1 MKILLQIALVFGIY
15 WVSQGIEAILPVA
28 FPASV
33 ISLLLLLVLL
43 LTGIVK
49 MDHVRE
55 KSDFLLGNLGFFFI
69 PVSVSII
76 NYVDLIKRQHIE
88 DPTVQK
94 YLEVL
99 DQKSQRLKTL
109 TEDLVEASRAS
120 SGNIKL
126 EITNIDFVELV
137 QQTTGE
143 FEEKYAIRHLEIVNT
158 LPNEVIMIEADGR
171 RLWRVLENLYNNA
184 FKYALEGT
192 RVYVTIEDHGADVV
206 FTIKNVSANPLNISP
221 DELTERFVRGD
232 VSRTTEGSG
241 LGLSIAKDLT
251 TLQGGKFELIID
263 GDLFKAQITFPIKN

>member
-1 MKILLQIALVFGIY
+1 MSHLTPVTIEYRGNPKQYVSVVLDAINLGRLTYDGIANCEQTFRAL
-15 WVSQGIEAILPVA
+15 
-28 FPASV
+28 ASV
-33 ISLLLLLVLL
+33 VDVISPKN
-43 LTGIVK
+43 G
-49 MDHVRE
+49 
-55 KSDFLLGNLGFFFI
+55 
-69 PVSVSII
+69 
-76 NYVDLIKRQHIE
+76 
-88 DPTVQK
+88 
-94 YLEVL
+94 
-99 DQKSQRLKTL
+99 KTL
-109 TEDLVEASRAS
+109 SVETLVSYEKKKRA
-120 SGNIKL
+120 
-126 EITNIDFVELV
+126 
-137 QQTTGE
+137 GE